1 MTKST
6 GNSDKNWYPWLNH
19 AYRQLVELH
28 QQGRGHH
35 AILLHAHAGMGAD
48 ALLYGLSRWLMCQNK
63 QGIKSCGKCHGCHLM
78 LAETHS
84 DWHVLAPEKGKN
96 VIGVDAV
103 RQLSEKLYEYSQQ
116 GGAKIAWITSAES
129 LTDAASNAL
138 LKTLEEPPQNTYF
151 LLQCQNPINLLAT
164 LRSRCFYY
172 FIPVPETS
180 IGLYWLQKQLPAISS
195 LDAQTALKLSQ
206 GAPLAAEQ
214 LLQTEKWQQR
224 NSLCQAIEQ
233 ALHKCDTLSLLP
245 LLNRDDVQQSLHWL
259 ISLLSDAV
267 KWRQQAQNYCINQDQ
282 QVLIHYLASGQS
294 VETLLNTV
302 DDWVHC
308 RHQLLSV
315 AGVNRE
321 LLLTEQLLNWER
333 QFCPAQ

>member
-1 MTKST
+1 M
-6 GNSDKNWYPWLNH
+6 NWYPWLNH
-19 AYRQLVELH
+19 AYRQLVEFH

-35 AILLHAHAGMGAD
+35 AILLHAHEGTGAD

-63 QGIKSCGKCHGCHLM
+63 QGLKSCGKCHGCHLM

-96 VIGVDAV
+96 IIGVDAV
-103 RQLSEKLYEYSQQ
+103 RQLSEKLYEHSQQ
-116 GGAKIAWITSAES
+116 GGAKIVWLPSAES

-151 LLQCQNPINLLAT
+151 LLRCQHPTNLLAT

-172 FIPVPETS
+172 FLPAPENS
-180 IGLYWLQKQLPAISS
+180 IGLYWLKNQLPSVSS
-195 LDAQTALKLSQ
+195 LDAQTALRLSQ
-206 GAPLAAEQ
+206 GAPLAAEK
-214 LLQTEKWQQR
+214 LLQTEKWHQR
-224 NSLCQAIEQ
+224 NSLCQAITQ
-233 ALHKCDTLSLLP
+233 ALHNCDTLPLLP

-267 KWRQQAQNYCINQDQ
+267 KYRQQVQHYCVNQDQ
-282 QVLIHYLASGQS
+282 QALVHLLASAQS
-294 VETLLNTV
+294 VERLLSTV
-302 DDWVHC
+302 DDWIRC

-315 AGVNRE
+315 VGINRE
-321 LLLTEQLLNWER
+321 LLLTEQLLTWEK
-333 QFCPAQ
+333 QLGLTQ

>member
-1 MTKST
+1 M
-6 GNSDKNWYPWLNH
+6 NWYPWLNH
-19 AYRQLVELH
+19 AYRQLVESH

-35 AILLHAHAGMGAD
+35 AILLHAHEGTGAG
-48 ALLYGLSRWLMCQNK
+48 ALLYGLSRWLMCQDK
-63 QGIKSCGKCHGCHLM
+63 QGMKSCGKCHGCHLM

-96 VIGVDAV
+96 SIGVDTV

-116 GGAKIAWITSAES
+116 GGAKIVWLPSAEL

-151 LLQCQNPINLLAT
+151 LLQCQHPANLLAT

-172 FIPVPETS
+172 FLPAPENTM
-180 IGLYWLQKQLPAISS
+180 GLYWLQNQLPAIAS

-206 GAPLAAEQ
+206 GAPLAAER
-214 LLQTEKWQQR
+214 LLQADKWQQR
-224 NSLCQAIEQ
+224 NSLCQAIAQ
-233 ALHKCDTLSLLP
+233 VLDKYDTLSLLP
-245 LLNRDDVQQSLHWL
+245 LLNCDDVQQSLHWL

-267 KWRQQAQNYCINQDQ
+267 KWRQQAQNYCVNQDQ
-282 QVLIHYLASGQS
+282 QVLIHRLAATQNM
-294 VETLLNTV
+294 EKLLSTV
-302 DDWVHC
+302 DDWIRC

-315 AGVNRE
+315 VGINRE
-321 LLLTEQLLNWER
+321 LLLTEQLLNWEK
-333 QFCPAQ
+333 QLCSTQ